1 MTVSNVL
8 DGIFVLII
16 LISVFMAWRRGFV
29 HTVLSFLG
37 FIAAAAVSGYYCGR
51 VAQFFYEKVIA
62 QPLYDSILKKVLTL
76 VPTGE
81 IINKVENI
89 GDVLPGFV
97 TALFNAAA
105 IKTNEQISQTLS
117 GTAEAVART
126 VCDAVAAPLL
136 LSLLSLVAFFVLF
149 GLLMVIVNILVSVVG
164 KVFEL
169 PVLSGINR
177 FLGGIVG
184 VLNGVLLCMV
194 AAAILKLFI
203 GLTGNANGLIN
214 TGVLEATWFV
224 TYFVDYNPILSLLS

>member
-1 MTVSNVL
+1 MTVSNLL
-8 DGIFVLII
+8 DLIFVVIVII
-16 LISVFMAWRRGFV
+16 AVIVAWKRGFV
-29 HTVLSFLG
+29 QTVLSFVG
-37 FIAAAAVSGYYCGR
+37 FIASAAISAYYCGQ
-51 VAQFFYEKVIA
+51 VAQFFYSKVIE

-89 GDVLPGFV
+89 GAVLPGFV
-97 TALFNAAA
+97 EGLFNAAA

-126 VCDAVAAPLL
+126 VCDSIAAPLL

-149 GLLMVIVNILVSVVG
+149 GLMMVIVNILVSVVG
-164 KVFEL
+164 KVFDL
-169 PVLSGINR
+169 PILNGINR
-177 FLGGIVG
+177 ILGGVVG

-203 GLTGNANGLIN
+203 GLTNNTNELIN
-214 TGVLEATWFV
+214 TGVLETTWFV
-224 TYFVDYNPILSLLS
+224 SYFVDYNPILSLLS

>member
-16 LISVFMAWRRGFV
+16 LICVFVAWRRGFV
-29 HTVLSFLG
+29 HTVLSLVG
-37 FIAAAAVSGYYCGR
+37 FIASAAVAGYYCGR
-51 VAQFFYEKVIA
+51 VAQFFYEKVLA

-81 IINKVENI
+81 IINNVENI
-89 GDVLPGFV
+89 GEVLPGFV
-97 TALFNAAA
+97 QVLFSAAA
-105 IKTNEQISQTLS
+105 VKTNEQIAQTLS

-149 GLLMVIVNILVSVVG
+149 GLLMVIVNILVSLVG

-177 FLGGIVG
+177 LLGGIIG
-184 VLNGVLLCMV
+184 VLNGVLLCLV

-203 GLTGNANGLIN
+203 GLTNNANGLIN

-224 TYFVDYNPILSLLS
+224 SYFVDYNPILSLLS